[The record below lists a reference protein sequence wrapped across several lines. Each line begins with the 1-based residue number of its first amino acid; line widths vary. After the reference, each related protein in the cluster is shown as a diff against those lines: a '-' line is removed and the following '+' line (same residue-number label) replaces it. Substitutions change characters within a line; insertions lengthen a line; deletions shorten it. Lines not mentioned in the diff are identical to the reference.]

1 MTSKERMLTA
11 LNRGKPDRLPV
22 TIHQWQD
29 YHLNHFMGGVSDIE
43 ANRICGLDASINFYR
58 TLEDAPSPD
67 WRVTV
72 SAEPGTADYEGYCS
86 AQYILPFESSD
97 SLAAVGERM
106 GGATLMAEAD
116 PEAEVVRELMDGEV
130 VEVLERADSWAL
142 VRTIDGESGYV
153 SQDML
158 GD

>member
-72 SAEPGTADYEGYCS
+72 SAEPGTADYAVTRTTITTPEGELTCCH
-86 AQYILPFESSD
+86 
-97 SLAAVGERM
+97 
-106 GGATLMAEAD
+106 GAM
-116 PEAEVVRELMDGEV
+116 R
-130 VEVLERADSWAL
+130 
-142 VRTIDGESGYV
+142 
-153 SQDML
+153 
-158 GD
+158 

>member
-58 TLEDAPSPD
+58 TLEDAPSPA

-72 SAEPGTADYEGYCS
+72 SAEPGTADYAVTRTTITTPEGELTCCHGANEMTTWVTEHLIKRPEDIRLLKYCLLYTS
-86 AQYILPFESSD
+86 RC
-97 SLAAVGERM
+97 V
-106 GGATLMAEAD
+106 
-116 PEAEVVRELMDGEV
+116 
-130 VEVLERADSWAL
+130 
-142 VRTIDGESGYV
+142 
-153 SQDML
+153 
-158 GD
+158 

>member
-1 MTSKERMLTA
+1 
-11 LNRGKPDRLPV
+11 
-22 TIHQWQD
+22 
-29 YHLNHFMGGVSDIE
+29 
-43 ANRICGLDASINFYR
+43 
-58 TLEDAPSPD
+58 
-67 WRVTV
+67 
-72 SAEPGTADYEGYCS
+72 
-86 AQYILPFESSD
+86 
-97 SLAAVGERM
+97 
-106 GGATLMAEAD
+106 MAEAD